1 MKSSVNPAHVASRY
15 YFAICS
21 AILLPIL
28 LFPAFSAGQI
38 ITDAYQLEQEG
49 YLRMPQETPHG
60 IVATSNYA
68 TEIFLISDDRKHVL
82 VSAPGAGMYNTLSP
96 DRNLVGFK
104 KINDEGFQAPAIL
117 DLTTGETEL
126 LHNYVWSAGQPS
138 FFGENG
144 HAFTI
149 GNTLLVYRNGADEPE
164 EYDLG
169 YYANIAPVSPD
180 GRHVVYNNE
189 RDQLMVVNLSDRSV
203 RVISE
208 PGVAA
213 YGPSWS
219 LDSRKIAYMSNGG
232 DLFVYS
238 LAAGRNYT
246 LGQGS
251 DPSWDDDSRELV
263 FMRAEIENFELK
275 KMYIVRSSF
284 DGSRQEHL
292 TDPETTAARDA
303 SITRSGEVL
312 YFDALERSIIRIE
325 KEDKRKTPVFKQKS
339 SKSRDSQLRENPGPD
354 YATSSTATTTNG
366 DTATTTTG
374 TTSTT
379 NTTSPAA
386 SPFFTSASAPALAS
400 APSLAPSVKAL
411 DLNASVLITDVPFV
425 NQVWDTP
432 FFSGNNYNYAACAPA
447 TAAMAIG
454 YFRKVPPWPSSR
466 HQGITRNYANY
477 VALEYTA
484 YGFTFNTISRGV
496 KGGMGYMWSSQY
508 GASGSPRTTMA
519 GYINRHDLESVQVWS
534 LPYADMVKEL
544 EDGNPYPLCVMLTS
558 AGHLILAL
566 GVQEGRR
573 TVIVH
578 DPYGNKNIA
587 YPSYQG
593 KNVVYD
599 WPGYNYGNQNLV
611 SVAWAVSARGIM
623 PAVEYHIPKGD
634 HDAGFASLSE
644 ALDWVNAQE
653 ELENSIRLVITDDLD
668 ERGNDLQVSYP
679 FSMQT
684 PLGITAAEGVEP
696 VITIDRP
703 FVIGAPHVR
712 VDGSNGSDEPGLTIH
727 YTADQLHY
735 HDFEDGAG
743 PVEMP
748 VIAVHSA
755 ADYVSLRNLQLTRGE
770 EISEIPVA
778 VQFGFGVQNE
788 VTPGNLTLENTR
800 IGTESAPFYA
810 GLFVDGPA
818 TASQFEITGN
828 SIYASHSALLF
839 SRPVFDAEVSGNRF
853 YVSADAVGDFDGEIV
868 PAAAATQDDDGAHP
882 ASIRTFSEFAGASLV
897 GGGLE
902 VRGNRITIR
911 ESGADNV
918 TVDGI
923 RLAGLSADNLLA
935 NNMITVIP
943 LEAAS
948 DGSRATGIA
957 VHTGGEG
964 PGADDDTAIRI
975 YHNTVRIHNLVNA
988 PATASLRVTG
998 AAGDRQVSLDVR
1010 NNLWINEH
1018 QPVIRKAAGAEWESA
1033 SGPGRAA
1040 THGAATYG
1048 AATYGAATYGT
1059 ATHGAIT
1066 AGINGYGDGADCD
1079 AAGALGLC
1087 LDSDVDWSAR
1097 ANNWFTTVDVPA
1109 GWINGQ
1115 LALDAGDMEALTG
1128 DDRAETVP
1136 VHFIGDT
1143 ELLLDDASRGDVALT
1158 GRGVD
1163 EVATDILGNP
1173 RHPVFPYMGAH
1184 EPEPTLAPTLV
1195 GDYHIPKGD
1204 HDKGYE
1210 SLGEAFADLNENGAE
1225 GPFRF
1230 LIHQD
1235 LDETEAQ
1242 LHLKRED
1249 LSSSLRMT
1257 LEPAGSHVTIRIAHP
1272 VLIENTS
1279 HVTID
1284 GGEERGLTF
1293 TMEDPEAGQAFL
1305 IVGSSRYVTLRD
1317 LDITHESGP
1326 HSNTTGVQ
1334 VHRDEAETA
1343 APEYITLEGMH
1354 IGSLEHPFRDGVRL
1368 WGNRDPLLRVRAN
1381 VTGSSIMASHRGIT
1395 TFFAESNT
1403 YQDNLIKVTGHF
1415 EDPSWYAGIYLAGT
1429 RNTNVR
1435 ANQIRIL
1442 GINASSARYV
1452 AGVNINQ
1459 NEGNNS
1465 LINNMISVTDDFESR
1480 GESAESRVYGIAI
1493 HREGQAE
1500 RYNFLHNS
1508 IYLGATGQTGVSAA
1522 IGWEEVTPDE
1532 DPARFFII
1540 NNLLTNRHDRT
1551 NAFGWRWHIGM
1562 LIAVHSNNVDV
1573 AAQASVGWY
1582 EGEGASKMDR
1592 WCELSGVDH
1601 NSRTVGVYF
1610 RSDRDLRLAE
1620 ESEGDNLLAGTYLPS
1635 VSTDIFGNPRN
1646 TDAPYKGAWESLEAV
1661 LTGESDREDLAD
1673 IPDAFRL
1680 QQNYP
1685 NPFNAQTSIRFDL
1698 PVDSEVRLE
1707 VYNVVGQRI
1716 ATLVDGMQPAG
1727 SHTVS
1732 FDASRLASGVYVYRI
1747 QAGSYVKTHKM
1758 TLVK

>member
-1 MKSSVNPAHVASRY
+1 MKSSVNPAHVASRC

-219 LDSRKIAYMSNGG
+219 LDSQKIAYMSNGG

-238 LAAGRNYT
+238 LDSGRNYL
-246 LGQGS
+246 LGRGS
-251 DPSWDDDSRELV
+251 DPSWHDESQELV
-263 FMRAEIENFELK
+263 FMRSEIEDFRLE

-284 DGSRQEHL
+284 DGSRQEYL
-292 TDPETTAARDA
+292 TDPETSAARDA
-303 SITRSGEVL
+303 SVTRDGEVL
-312 YFDALERSIIRIE
+312 YFDALERSVMRI
-325 KEDKRKTPVFKQKS
+325 DKLDQRKIPVFKQGS
-339 SKSRDSQLRENPGPD
+339 GSGGDSYLREVPGPD
-354 YATSSTATTTNG
+354 GS
-366 DTATTTTG
+366 G
-374 TTSTT
+374 TYQ
-379 NTTSPAA
+379 AA
-386 SPFFTSASAPALAS
+386 SPFYAPVSAPALAS
-400 APSLAPSVKAL
+400 APTLAPSVTAQ

-484 YGFTFNTISRGV
+484 YGFTFNTVSRGV
-496 KGGMGYMWSSQY
+496 RGGMGYMWSSQY
-508 GASGSPRTTMA
+508 GATGSPRSTMA
-519 GYINRHDLESVQVWS
+519 GYINLHDLESVQVWS
-534 LPYADMVKEL
+534 LPYADMVREL

-623 PAVEYHIPKGD
+623 PAVEYHIPQGN

-644 ALDWVNAQE
+644 GLDWVNAQD
-653 ELENSIRLVITDDLD
+653 ELENSIRFVITDDLD

-684 PLGITAAEGVEP
+684 PLRITAAEGAEP

-703 FVIGAPHVR
+703 FVIGAPHVT
-712 VDGSNGSDEPGLTIH
+712 VDGDNGSDDPGLTIH
-727 YTADQLHY
+727 YTADQLY
-735 HDFEDGAG
+735 FHDFGDGAG

-755 ADYVSLRNLQLTRGE
+755 ADHVTLRNVQLTRGE

-778 VQFGFGVQNE
+778 VQLGFGAQDE

-800 IGTESAPFYA
+800 IGTEAAPFYA

-818 TASQFEITGN
+818 SVSQLEVTDNTIH
-828 SIYASHSALLF
+828 ASHSALLF

-853 YVSADAVGDFDGEIV
+853 YVSADADGDFDHGIG
-868 PAAAATQDDDGAHP
+868 PAKASILDGDGAQT
-882 ASIRTFSEFAGASLV
+882 ASIRTLPEFAGASLQ
-897 GGGLE
+897 GSGLKLQE
-902 VRGNRITIR
+902 NRMVVRESDNELVRVDGLRLGEMSGDNLVANNLITI
-911 ESGADNV
+911 
-918 TVDGI
+918 
-923 RLAGLSADNLLA
+923 
-935 NNMITVIP
+935 IP
-943 LEAAS
+943 LEIAS
-948 DGSRATGIA
+948 DGSRAAGIA
-957 VHTGGEG
+957 VLNGGEG
-964 PGADDDTAIRI
+964 YGANDDAVIRL

-998 AAGDRQVSLDVR
+998 AIGDRQVSLDVR

-1018 QPVIRKAAGAEWESA
+1018 QPVIRN
-1033 SGPGRAA
+1033 
-1040 THGAATYG
+1040 
-1048 AATYGAATYGT
+1048 T
-1059 ATHGAIT
+1059 A
-1066 AGINGYGDGADCD
+1066 GDGADCD
-1079 AAGALGLC
+1079 EAGALGLC

-1097 ANNWFTTVDVPA
+1097 ANNWFTTVDVPV

-1115 LALDAGDMEALTG
+1115 LAMDAVEMEGLTG
-1128 DDRAETVP
+1128 DDRVETVP

-1173 RHPVFPYMGAH
+1173 RHRVFPYMGAH

-1195 GDYHIPKGD
+1195 GDYHIPQGD
-1204 HDKGYE
+1204 HSKGYA
-1210 SLGEAFADLNENGAE
+1210 SLGEAFDDLNAHGAE

-1242 LHLKRED
+1242 LHLNRED

-1257 LEPAGSHVTIRIAHP
+1257 LESAGSHVTIRIAHP

-1279 HVTID
+1279 HLTFD

-1293 TMEDPEAGQAFL
+1293 AIEDPETGQAIW
-1305 IVGSSRYVTLRD
+1305 IVGNSRNVTLRN
-1317 LDITHESGP
+1317 LGISHEFGTQ
-1326 HSNTTGVQ
+1326 SNTIGVQ
-1334 VHRDEAETA
+1334 VRRDDA
-1343 APEYITLEGMH
+1343 ATVVPQYITLEGLH
-1354 IGSLEHPFRDGVRL
+1354 IGSPEHPFRDGVRL
-1368 WGNRDPLLRVRAN
+1368 LGNRDPLLRVRAN
-1381 VTGSSIMASHRGIT
+1381 VTDSRIVASHRGIT
-1395 TFFAESNT
+1395 TFFTESNT
-1403 YQDNLIKVTGHF
+1403 YQDNLIEVTGHYA
-1415 EDPSWYAGIYLAGT
+1415 DPLWYAGIHLEGT
-1429 RNTNVR
+1429 RNTTVR
-1435 ANQIRIL
+1435 ANQILML

-1452 AGVNINQ
+1452 AGVNINL

-1480 GESAESRVYGIAI
+1480 GGSAENRVYGIAI

-1500 RYNFLHNS
+1500 RYNFLHNT
-1508 IYLGATGQTGVSAA
+1508 IYLGETGQTGLSAA
-1522 IGWEEVTPDE
+1522 IGWEDVTPDE
-1532 DPARFFII
+1532 NPARYIMI
-1540 NNLLTNRHDRT
+1540 NNLLTNRNDRA
-1551 NAFGWRWHIGM
+1551 NAYGWRWHVGA
-1562 LIAVHSNNVDV
+1562 LITVHSNNVDV
-1573 AAQASVGWY
+1573 TAQASVGWY
-1582 EGEGASKMDR
+1582 EGEGASQMDQ

-1601 NSRTVGVYF
+1601 NSRAVRVHY

-1620 ESEGDNLLAGTYLPS
+1620 PSEGDNLLAGSYVPS

-1646 TDAPYKGAWESLEAV
+1646 SGAPYKGAWESLEAV
-1661 LTGESDREDLAD
+1661 LTSESDRQDLSD
-1673 IPDAFRL
+1673 LPDAFRL

-1698 PVDSEVRLE
+1698 PMDSEVRLE
-1707 VYNVVGQRI
+1707 VYNIVGQRI

-1727 SHTVS
+1727 SHSVS

-1758 TLVK
+1758 TLIK